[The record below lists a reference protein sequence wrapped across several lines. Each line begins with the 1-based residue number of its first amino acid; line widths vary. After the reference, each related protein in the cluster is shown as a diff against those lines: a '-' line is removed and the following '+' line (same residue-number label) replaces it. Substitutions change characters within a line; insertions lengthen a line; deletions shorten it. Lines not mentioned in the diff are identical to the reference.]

1 MKILFLSL
9 LNIEEINNP
18 GIYTDLIREFR
29 NYGHDMTVV
38 GPYERRENK
47 ETIFFRNEGIDFL
60 QIKIGD
66 ITKTNKFKKGISIL
80 QLEYLYLKAIKK
92 YIKKNDFDLIIYTTP
107 PITFERVIKYLK
119 RKNLNAK
126 TYLLLKDIFPQ
137 NAVDL
142 GYFSKLNPIYHYFRF
157 KEKRLYKQSDRIG
170 CMTINNL
177 NYILKNNNYLKPN
190 RIEVCP
196 NTITIRKRT
205 FFKESKNMVREKYN
219 LPLDKTI
226 YIYGGNLGKP
236 QGVDFLCKVLLRS
249 MDHDNMYFLIVGSGT
264 EYKKLQTFILN
275 NKIKNTKLIPQMSR
289 LDYEEVVYSSDVGM
303 IFLDHK
309 FTIPNFPS
317 RILSYMQ
324 ASLPILA
331 ATDCISDLSEIIEG
345 NKLGQWCK
353 SDDVETFYLKSQKF
367 LDKDYSE
374 KIGMNSN
381 NFLENNYSSL
391 NAVNIILGKQKEK
404 EKVV

>member
-29 NYGHDMTVV
+29 NYGHDLTVV
-38 GPYERRENK
+38 GPYEKRERK
-47 ETIFFRNEGIDFL
+47 ETIFFHKEGIDFL
-60 QIKIGD
+60 QIKIGN

-92 YIKKNDFDLIIYTTP
+92 YITKNDFDLIIYTTP
-107 PITFERVIKYLK
+107 PITFEKVIKYLK
-119 RKNLNAK
+119 SKNLNAE

-142 GYFSKLNPIYHYFRF
+142 AYFSKRNPIYHYFRF

-170 CMTINNL
+170 CMTPNNL
-177 NYILKNNNYLKPN
+177 KYILKHNNYLDSNKV
-190 RIEVCP
+190 EVCP
-196 NTITIRKRT
+196 NTITLQKRN
-205 FFKESKNMVREKYN
+205 FFSESKKEIRMKYD

-236 QGVDFLCKVLLRS
+236 QGIDFLCEVLLRTNQHK
-249 MDHDNMYFLIVGSGT
+249 DMYFLIIGSGT
-264 EYKKLQTFILN
+264 EYKKIQNFILDN
-275 NKIKNTKLIPQMSR
+275 EIKNAELIHQMSR
-289 LDYEEVVYSSDVGM
+289 MDYEEVVYSSDVGM
-303 IFLDHK
+303 IFLDHN

-331 ATDCISDLSEIIEG
+331 ATDCSSDLSEMVEENRIG
-345 NKLGQWCK
+345 RWCK
-353 SDDVETFYLKSQKF
+353 SDDVETFYTNAEKF
-367 LDKDYSE
+367 LDKFYSE
-374 KIGMNSN
+374 KIGLNSRK
-381 NFLENNYSSL
+381 FLEENYTSK
-391 NAVNIILGKQKEK
+391 NALNIILDKQKEK